1 MFIDSHTHLTM
12 EDFKQDRDEV
22 ITRAVQAGVGL
33 MVTVGTNLEDSREAI
48 SLAGRYEG
56 VYATIGIH
64 PHDVKDITDN
74 LTYDCLKELKKSDK
88 VVAYGEIGL
97 DFVRNLS
104 PKEVQIRRFGE
115 QLELAGEL
123 HLPIIVHDREAH
135 EKTMEML
142 KGWRGKRG
150 VFHCFS
156 GNYDLAKRC
165 LDMGFYISIPGTV
178 TFENAVRLQEVTK
191 HVPLNGL
198 LIETDAPYLTPH
210 PHRGKR
216 NESAYI
222 VHTAQR
228 IAEIKGLPL
237 EEVGMTT
244 SQNAR
249 DLFNLPSM
257 NIKENQNGRK

>member
-1 MFIDSHTHLTM
+1 MG
-12 EDFKQDRDEV
+12 DFKQDRDEV
-22 ITRAVQAGVGL
+22 IGRAGQAGVGL
-33 MVTVGTNLEDSREAI
+33 MVTVGTNLDDSREAI
-48 SLAGRYEG
+48 SLAGRYDG

-64 PHDVKDITDN
+64 PHDVKDIIDN
-74 LTYDCLKELKKSDK
+74 LTYDCLKELKKSEK

-104 PKEVQIRRFGE
+104 PKKMQIKRFGE
-115 QLELAGEL
+115 QLELADEL

-135 EKTMEML
+135 VETMEML
-142 KGWRGKRG
+142 KSWKGKGG

-156 GNYDLAKRC
+156 GNYDMAKRC

-178 TFENAVRLQEVTK
+178 TFENAGRLQEVTK
-191 HVPLNGL
+191 LIPLTSI
-198 LIETDAPYLTPH
+198 LIETDAPYLTPN

-228 IAEIKGLPL
+228 IAEIKGLSL
-237 EEVGMTT
+237 EEVEMAT

-249 DLFNLPSM
+249 DLFNLPSC
-257 NIKENQNGRK
+257 KKLYKV